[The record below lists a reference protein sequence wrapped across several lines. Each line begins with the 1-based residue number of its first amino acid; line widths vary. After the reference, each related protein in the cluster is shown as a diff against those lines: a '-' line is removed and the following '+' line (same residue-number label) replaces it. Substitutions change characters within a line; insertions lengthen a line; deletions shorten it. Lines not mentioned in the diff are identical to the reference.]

1 MHSRVVVATVCPAC
15 SAPLDFTQGTNAIQ
29 CGYCQSTLLVTGR
42 KQVLSYSIAPKFALQ
57 RAVARVMLAHK
68 EQGTPCRVIKP
79 QLYFLPYYRLT
90 GHDLRWV
97 AAAGDTSA
105 FRALPAP
112 LQRAIQEHPGSR
124 QVLQGNAKPE
134 FRDRYVEKNFLAA
147 HLPGSGLHSLG
158 VRPAVLRLELFHR
171 AGLEALGTI
180 VPVDMTPQDALR
192 QGMKS
197 AARQPLLA
205 RQVLGRM
212 LSVIYFPYWVVEI
225 ERQGETMLT
234 IVDAVSGKV
243 MCREAPCSLYT
254 QLHRESAIAPSVVGL
269 RPLVCPNCGWE
280 LPCRADDII
289 FFCAS
294 CSRAWYLSGS
304 DLRAIAYQIATVAP
318 SPNPGSVTYLPFWVL
333 QPATSTQALGKSWI
347 PAFRYRRLKI
357 LVDLARRLSTRPFP
371 YGISS
376 EPPRDLH
383 GCFYD
388 PDDAVRLARFI
399 YTEFTAT
406 AKRLHGH
413 PLPAPIDFAR
423 ATLTW
428 VPFTQTRREVAD
440 PWTAYHL
447 PRHLLV

>member
-1 MHSRVVVATVCPAC
+1 
-15 SAPLDFTQGTNAIQ
+15 
-29 CGYCQSTLLVTGR
+29 
-42 KQVLSYSIAPKFALQ
+42 
-57 RAVARVMLAHK
+57 MLAHK
-68 EQGTPCRVIKP
+68 ERGTPCRVIKP

-90 GHDLRWV
+90 GHDLRWL

-124 QVLQGNAKPE
+124 QVLNGHAKPQ
-134 FRDRYVEKNFLAA
+134 FRDRYVEKNFLAS

-171 AGLEALGTI
+171 AGLEAQGTI

-197 AARQPLLA
+197 AARNTLVA
-205 RQVLGRM
+205 RQVLGCT
-212 LSVIYFPYWVVEI
+212 LSVIYFPYWMVEI

-254 QLHRESAIAPSVVGL
+254 QLHRQSAMAPPVVGL
-269 RPLVCPNCGWE
+269 RPLVCPNCGWD
-280 LPCRADDII
+280 LPCRADDMI
-289 FFCAS
+289 FFCTS
-294 CSRAWYLSGS
+294 CSRAWSLSGS
-304 DLRAIAYQIATVAP
+304 ELRAIAYQVATIASV
-318 SPNPGSVTYLPFWVL
+318 PNPGAVTYLPFWAL
-333 QPATSTQALGKSWI
+333 QPDTPAQAPGNDLI

-357 LVDLARRLSTRPFP
+357 LVDLARRLSTCPLH

-376 EPPRDLH
+376 EPPPDLH

-388 PDDAVRLARFI
+388 HDDAVRLARFI
-399 YTEFTAT
+399 YKEFTAST
-406 AKRLHGH
+406 NRHHGQ
-413 PLPAPIDFAR
+413 PLPDQLDFAR

-428 VPFTQTRREVAD
+428 VPFTQTRRELAD

>member
-15 SAPLDFTQGTNAIQ
+15 SAPLDVTQGANAIQ

-90 GHDLRWV
+90 GHDLRWL

-105 FRALPAP
+105 FRALPAQ

-124 QVLQGNAKPE
+124 QVLNGNAKPR
-134 FRDRYVEKNFLAA
+134 FRDRYVEKNFLAS
-147 HLPGSGLHSLG
+147 HLPDSGLHSLG

-180 VPVDMTPQDALR
+180 VPVDMTPQEALL

-197 AARQPLLA
+197 ASRQTLLA

-243 MCREAPCSLYT
+243 MCRAAPCSLYT
-254 QLHRESAIAPSVVGL
+254 QLHRESAMAPPVVGL
-269 RPLVCPNCGWE
+269 RPLVCPNCGWD

-289 FFCAS
+289 FFCAA
-294 CSRAWYLSGS
+294 CRRAWYLHGS
-304 DLRAIAYQIATVAP
+304 DLRAIAYQVATVDATA
-318 SPNPGSVTYLPFWVL
+318 NPGAVIYLPFWAL
-333 QPATSTQALGKSWI
+333 QPATSTPAPGQYWI

-357 LVDLARRLSTRPFP
+357 LVDLARRMSARQCP

-376 EPPRDLH
+376 EPPPDLH

-388 PDDAVRLARFI
+388 HDDAVRLARFI
-399 YTEFTAT
+399 YNELTAT
-406 AKRLHGH
+406 TKRLHGQ
-413 PLPAPIDFAR
+413 PLPSQIDFIR

-428 VPFTQTRREVAD
+428 VPFTQTHRELAD